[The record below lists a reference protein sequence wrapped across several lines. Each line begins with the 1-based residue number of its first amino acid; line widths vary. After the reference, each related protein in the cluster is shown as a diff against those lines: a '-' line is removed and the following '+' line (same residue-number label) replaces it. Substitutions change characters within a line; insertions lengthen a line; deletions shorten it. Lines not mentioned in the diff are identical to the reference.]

1 MALNIAILLSGFGSN
16 FQAIQDKI
24 EAGVLDARIC
34 LVASNK
40 PEARG
45 LERARAANLATWAE
59 PHQNYPDREAF
70 DRALGDALEAAGAQ
84 LVVLAGYM
92 RLLSKGF
99 LERFKG
105 RVINIH
111 PALLPSFAGVH
122 GAADA
127 VAYGVKISGVT
138 VHFVEEIMDSGPVI
152 IQAAVP
158 CIPGQSPDELQTRIH
173 KQEHRI
179 YPQAIQWL
187 AEGRISLGGENGRTA
202 YLAPGKA
209 ASATSESGVLVYP
222 PLEEGF

>member
-59 PHQNYPDREAF
+59 PHQNYPDRESF
-70 DRALGDALEAAGAQ
+70 DRALGDALEAAGVQ

-92 RLLSKGF
+92 RLLSKDF

-111 PALLPSFAGVH
+111 PALLPSFPGVH

-158 CIPGQSPDELQTRIH
+158 CIPGESPDELQARIH

-187 AEGRISLGGENGRTA
+187 AEGRISLGGENGRMA
-202 YLAPGKA
+202 SLAPGKA
-209 ASATSESGVLVYP
+209 APALAESGVLVYP

>member
-1 MALNIAILLSGFGSN
+1 MNIAILLSGFGSN

-24 EAGVLDARIC
+24 ESGALKARIC

-45 LERARAANLATWAE
+45 LERARAAKLATWAE
-59 PHQNYPDREAF
+59 PHQSYPDRESF
-70 DRALGDALEAAGAQ
+70 DAALGNALEAAGAE
-84 LVVLAGYM
+84 LIVLAGYM
-92 RLLSKGF
+92 RLLSKSF

-111 PALLPSFAGVH
+111 PALLPSFPGVH

-158 CIPGQSPDELQTRIH
+158 CVPGESADDLQARIH

-187 AEGRISLGGENGRTA
+187 AEGRISLKGENSRMVH
-202 YLAPGKA
+202 LAPGKA
-209 ASATSESGVLVYP
+209 APAPAESGALVYP

>member
-1 MALNIAILLSGFGSN
+1 MPLNLGILLSGFGSN
-16 FQAIQDKI
+16 FQAIQNKI
-24 EAGVLDARIC
+24 EAGTLNARIR
-34 LVASNK
+34 LVASNN

-45 LERARAANLATWAE
+45 LERARAAGLAAWAE
-59 PHQNYPDREAF
+59 PHKNYPDRESF
-70 DRALGDALEAAGAQ
+70 DAALGDALETSGAE
-84 LVVLAGYM
+84 LIVLAGYM
-92 RLLSKGF
+92 RLLSPAF
-99 LERFKG
+99 LKRFKG

-111 PALLPSFAGVH
+111 PALLPSFPGVH

-158 CIPGQSPDELQTRIH
+158 CIPGESADELQARIH

-187 AEGRISLGGENGRTA
+187 AEGRISLGPDGRMVH
-202 YLAPGKA
+202 LAPGNTELA
-209 ASATSESGVLVYP
+209 APEAGALVYP
-222 PLEEGF
+222 PLERGF

>member
-24 EAGVLDARIC
+24 ESGALDASIC

-40 PEARG
+40 PDARG
-45 LERARAANLATWAE
+45 LERARAAGLATWAE
-59 PHQNYPDREAF
+59 PHQNYPDRAAF
-70 DRALGDALEAAGAQ
+70 DAALGDALEAAGAE
-84 LVVLAGYM
+84 LIVLAGYM
-92 RLLSKGF
+92 RLLSKDF

-111 PALLPSFAGVH
+111 PALLPSFPGVL

-158 CIPGQSPDELQTRIH
+158 CIPGEAADALQARIH

-187 AEGRISLGGENGRTA
+187 AEKRISLGGENGRVVHLASGKTA
-202 YLAPGKA
+202 PAPA
-209 ASATSESGVLVYP
+209 ELGVLVYP
-222 PLEEGF
+222 PLEAGF

>member
-16 FQAIQDKI
+16 FQAIQNKI

-34 LVASNK
+34 LVASNN

-45 LERARAANLATWAE
+45 LERARAAGLATWAE
-59 PHQNYPDREAF
+59 PHQNYPSREAF
-70 DRALGDALEAAGAQ
+70 DAALGAALEAAGAE
-84 LVVLAGYM
+84 LIVLAGYM
-92 RLLSKGF
+92 RLLSKNF
-99 LERFKG
+99 LEKFKG

-111 PALLPSFAGVH
+111 PALLPSFPGVH

-127 VAYGVKISGVT
+127 VDYGVKISGVT

-158 CIPGQSPDELQTRIH
+158 CIPGQSPDDLQARIH

-179 YPQAIQWL
+179 YPQAIHWL
-187 AEGRISLGGENGRTA
+187 AQGRISLGGPNNRMVH
-202 YLAPGKA
+202 LAQGDADPA
-209 ASATSESGVLVYP
+209 APEAGVLVYP
-222 PLEEGF
+222 PLERGF

>member
-1 MALNIAILLSGFGSN
+1 MNIAVLLSGFGSN

-24 EAGVLDARIC
+24 AAGRLHARIC

-40 PEARG
+40 PEAKG
-45 LERARAANLATWAE
+45 LARAAAAGLKIWAE
-59 PHQNYPDREAF
+59 PHQNFPDRESF
-70 DRALGDALEAAGAQ
+70 DAALGDAIEQAGAE

-92 RLLSKGF
+92 RLLSGAF
-99 LERFKG
+99 LRRFHN

-111 PALLPSFAGVH
+111 PALLPSFPGVH

-138 VHFVEEIMDSGPVI
+138 VHFVEETMDSGPVI

-158 CIPGQSPDELQTRIH
+158 CIPGESPEQLQARIH
-173 KQEHRI
+173 AQEHRI
-179 YPQAIQWL
+179 YPQAIEWL
-187 AEGRISLGGENGRTA
+187 AAGRLRLDGRVV

-209 ASATSESGVLVYP
+209 RPAAPEPGVLAYP

>member
-24 EAGVLDARIC
+24 EAGILDARIC

-45 LERARAANLATWAE
+45 LERARSAGLATWAE
-59 PHQNYPDREAF
+59 PHQNHPDRESF
-70 DRALGDALEAAGAQ
+70 DLALGDALEAAGAR
-84 LVVLAGYM
+84 LIVLAGYM

-111 PALLPSFAGVH
+111 PALLPSFPGVH

-158 CIPGQSPDELQTRIH
+158 CIPGQSPDELQARIH

-187 AEGRISLGGENGRTA
+187 AEGRISLGGENGRMA

-209 ASATSESGVLVYP
+209 APAPAESGVLVYP

>member
-24 EAGVLDARIC
+24 EAGILDARIC

-70 DRALGDALEAAGAQ
+70 DAALGDALEAAGAQ
-84 LVVLAGYM
+84 LIVLAGYM

-158 CIPGQSPDELQTRIH
+158 CIPGEGPDELQARIH

-187 AEGRISLGGENGRTA
+187 AQKRINIAADGRMVH
-202 YLAPGKA
+202 LAPGKA
-209 ASATSESGVLVYP
+209 APAPAENGVLVYP

>member
-45 LERARAANLATWAE
+45 LERARSAGLATWAE
-59 PHQNYPDREAF
+59 PHQNYPDRESF
-70 DRALGDALEAAGAQ
+70 DRALGDALEAAGTQ

-92 RLLSKGF
+92 RLLSKSF

-111 PALLPSFAGVH
+111 PALLPSFPGVH

-158 CIPGQSPDELQTRIH
+158 CIPGQSPDELQARIH

-187 AEGRISLGGENGRTA
+187 AEKRISLGGENGRMA
-202 YLAPGKA
+202 HLAPGKA
-209 ASATSESGVLVYP
+209 AQAPAENGVLVYP

>member
-24 EAGVLDARIC
+24 DAGVLHARIC

-40 PEARG
+40 PEAKG
-45 LERARAANLATWAE
+45 LERAHAAGLATWSQA
-59 PHQNYPDREAF
+59 HQNYPSRETF
-70 DRALGDALEAAGAQ
+70 DAALGDALEASGVE
-84 LVVLAGYM
+84 LIVLAGYM
-92 RLLSKGF
+92 RLLSKSF
-99 LERFKG
+99 LDRFNG

-111 PALLPSFAGVH
+111 PALLPSFPGVQ
-122 GAADA
+122 GAVDA

-158 CIPGQSPDELQTRIH
+158 CIPGESATELQARIY

-179 YPQAIQWL
+179 YPQAIEWFAQK
-187 AEGRISLGGENGRTA
+187 RISLGADGRMVH
-202 YLAPGKA
+202 LAPGPA
-209 ASATSESGVLVYP
+209 APALVESGVLVYP
-222 PLEEGF
+222 PLEQGF

>member
-1 MALNIAILLSGFGSN
+1 MNIAILLSGFGSN

-24 EAGVLDARIC
+24 ESGALKARVC

-45 LERARAANLATWAE
+45 LERARAANLAVWAE
-59 PHQNYPDREAF
+59 PHQNYPDRESF
-70 DRALGDALEAAGAQ
+70 DAALGDALEAAGAE

-92 RLLSKGF
+92 RLLSKNF

-111 PALLPSFAGVH
+111 PALLPSFPGVH

-158 CIPGQSPDELQTRIH
+158 CIPGESADDLQARIH

-179 YPQAIQWL
+179 YPRPFSGWPKGAFPLKVKTAAWFIW
-187 AEGRISLGGENGRTA
+187 RRTKPRRPRRRA
-202 YLAPGKA
+202 GC
-209 ASATSESGVLVYP
+209 
-222 PLEEGF
+222 

>member
-1 MALNIAILLSGFGSN
+1 MALKIGILLSGFGSN
-16 FQAIQDKI
+16 FQAIQNKI
-24 EAGVLDARIC
+24 EAGVLNARIC

-45 LERARAANLATWAE
+45 IERARAVGLAVWAE
-59 PHQNYPDREAF
+59 PHQNYPNRESF
-70 DRALGDALEAAGAQ
+70 DAALASALEASGAE
-84 LVVLAGYM
+84 LIVLAGYM
-92 RLLSKGF
+92 RLLSSAF
-99 LERFKG
+99 LQRFKG

-122 GAADA
+122 GSADA

-158 CIPGQSPDELQTRIH
+158 CIPGESADDLQARIH

-187 AEGRISLGGENGRTA
+187 AEGRISLGPDGRMV
-202 YLAPGKA
+202 YLAPGESPL
-209 ASATSESGVLVYP
+209 ASPEAGVLVYP
-222 PLEEGF
+222 PLERGF